1 MVELKSNQNATAEAI
16 GDEMYNFVSEQYS
29 ICRSIT
35 GDGVRATLVAI
46 KQHIPDLTVHEVA
59 TGTPAFDWTVP
70 DEWNVRSAR
79 LFGPDGK
86 VVVDF
91 ANHNLHVL
99 GYSEPVDLELSL
111 EELQSHLYSLPDKP
125 DAIPYVTSYYTRR
138 WGFCLA
144 HNVREALRPGTY
156 RAIID
161 SDLKPGSLT
170 YGELILPGEK
180 ESEVLLSTYVCHPSM
195 ANNELSGPAVT
206 TWLVKWLMQQPRRHT
221 YRIVFIPETI
231 GSIVYL
237 SKNLEHMK
245 KATVA
250 GFNISC
256 IGDERCYSYLASRDG
271 NTLSDR
277 IARYVLGQKDQN
289 FKQYSYLDRGS
300 DERQYCAPGVDLP
313 VCSVMR
319 SKYGEYPEY
328 HTSSDNL
335 DLVTPQGLAGG
346 YDALRQC
353 IELIERNRRW
363 KSKITCEPQLGK
375 YGLYPTISDADTHE
389 KVRMMKNVIA
399 YSDGSRDILELAQ
412 AIQEDAIKCAD
423 MAENLA
429 RHGVLTDCE

>member
-1 MVELKSNQNATAEAI
+1 MAEIKNQQGASTSAL
-16 GDEMYNFVSEQYS
+16 GDEMYAFVSDLFP

-35 GDGVRATLVAI
+35 GDGVRATLDAI
-46 KQHIPDLTVHEVA
+46 KQHIPNLMVHEVA

-70 DEWNVRSAR
+70 DEWNIRSAR
-79 LFGPDGK
+79 LIGPDGK

-91 ANHNLHVL
+91 ADHNLHVL
-99 GYSEPVDLELSL
+99 GYSEPVDQQLSL
-111 EELQSHLYSLPDKP
+111 EDLQSHLYSLPDKP
-125 DAIPYVTSYYTRR
+125 NAIPYVTSYYTRR
-138 WGFCLA
+138 WGFCLP
-144 HNVREALRPGTY
+144 HSVREALKPGTY
-156 RAIID
+156 HATID

-170 YGELILPGEK
+170 YGELILPGEQ

-237 SKNLEHMK
+237 SRNLEHMK

-277 IARYVLGQKDQN
+277 VAQYVLAKKDPN
-289 FKQYSYLDRGS
+289 FKSYSYLDRGS

-319 SKYGEYPEY
+319 SKYAEYPEY
-328 HTSSDNL
+328 HTSLDNL
-335 DLVTPQGLAGG
+335 DFVSPQGLGGG
-346 YDALRQC
+346 YDALQQC
-353 IELIERNRRW
+353 LELIERNRYW
-363 KSKITCEPQLGK
+363 TGTVICEPQLGK
-375 YGLYPTISDADTHE
+375 HGLYPTLSDADTHA
-389 KVRMMKNVIA
+389 KVRTMKNVIA
-399 YSDGSRDILELAQ
+399 YSDGSRDLLELAQ
-412 AIQEDAIKCAD
+412 TIGADVFECAD
-423 MAENLA
+423 MAEKLA
-429 RHGVLTDCE
+429 RHGVLSDSE